1 MNTALINETYQRHE
15 VLDDL
20 EKELLSNP
28 GDCDLVRRYFDV
40 AVTSMQLDRGRTFLE
55 KLLTQFPS
63 YRQIRTLYI
72 SLCLQLKEYH
82 AAMAAIET
90 LIAFSNL
97 EDDLIDAALNVRA
110 KIGPKRVTQGKLNRL
125 SVCMIA
131 RNEQHYL
138 PACLN
143 AIKRF
148 ADEIVLLDTGSD
160 DRTPDIARVFGAR
173 VFHYQWQEDFAAARN
188 AGLEKA
194 EGDWV
199 LILDA
204 DEIIAEQD
212 LEMLRT
218 ILAEHDGGHT
228 AFLME
233 TRNYTHQANA
243 LKWHANDGRY
253 PQFEAGIGWF
263 PSKKIR
269 LFPNNPS
276 IRFNFPVHELV
287 DPSVQRA
294 GLDIQQC
301 HIPIHHYGHLNEKR
315 NRKKAEAYFRM
326 GYEKL
331 DQLGE
336 DVGAI
341 RELAV
346 QAGQLELWA
355 ESLALWDR
363 LLKSRPEFRDAWIN
377 MSGAYWQLGQ
387 YQAALRHA
395 EKALEIDGQAKEARY
410 NVAVSLLMLGKAE
423 AAMTVF
429 SDLTEKHDDY
439 LAARFMMAAA
449 SACRGSIK
457 EAAAIFRFIENSAV
471 GKALVFGIQDFAKR
485 LQTAGLTEYAA
496 NLGIT
501 VKLISSESNQKSCV

>member
-1 MNTALINETYQRHE
+1 
-15 VLDDL
+15 
-20 EKELLSNP
+20 
-28 GDCDLVRRYFDV
+28 
-40 AVTSMQLDRGRTFLE
+40 
-55 KLLTQFPS
+55 
-63 YRQIRTLYI
+63 
-72 SLCLQLKEYH
+72 
-82 AAMAAIET
+82 
-90 LIAFSNL
+90 
-97 EDDLIDAALNVRA
+97 
-110 KIGPKRVTQGKLNRL
+110 
-125 SVCMIA
+125 MIA
-131 RNEQHYL
+131 RNEQHFL

-143 AIKRF
+143 AIKKF
-148 ADEIVLLDTGSD
+148 ADEIVLLNKGSD

-173 VFHYQWQEDFAAARN
+173 VFNYQWQEDFAAARN

-204 DEIIAEQD
+204 DEVIAEQD
-212 LEMLRT
+212 LERLKT
-218 ILAEHDGGHT
+218 ILAEHEEGRT

-253 PQFEAGIGWF
+253 RQFEAGIGWF

-269 LFPNNPS
+269 LFPNNPA
-276 IRFNFPVHELV
+276 IRFKFPVHELV
-287 DPSVQRA
+287 DPSVQSA
-294 GLDIQQC
+294 GFDIQEC
-301 HIPIHHYGHLNEKR
+301 HIPIHHYGHLNETR

-326 GYEKL
+326 GYGKL

-346 QAGQLELWA
+346 QAGQLGLWA
-355 ESLALWDR
+355 ESLTLWER
-363 LLKSRPEFRDAWIN
+363 LIKLRPNFRDAWIN
-377 MSGAYWQLGQ
+377 MSGAYWKLGQ
-387 YQAALRHA
+387 YQDALGHA

-410 NVAVSLLMLGKAE
+410 NVAVSLLMLGKTE
-423 AAMTVF
+423 SAMTVL

-457 EAAAIFRFIENSAV
+457 DAADIFRFIENSAV
-471 GKALVFGIQDFAKR
+471 GKALAFGIQNFTKR

-496 NLGIT
+496 NLGIA
-501 VKLISSESNQKSCV
+501 VKLITSQPNQKASV